1 MRLLRKNDLRLQ
13 LKSTADLDTLS
24 ELHEYQL
31 QDTRCVHAICKG
43 KSGAIIEVAARDP
56 SRFEVNG
63 ALTPSSALNL
73 KCSRR
78 TNTREAQKDQAKARD
93 LIGGIP
99 RLRAD
104 GNYKLQSARSKICTC
119 SPK

>member
-1 MRLLRKNDLRLQ
+1 MRLLRKTYLRLQ

-31 QDTRCVHAICKG
+31 QDTRCVYAIYKG
-43 KSGAIIEVAARDP
+43 KSGAIIEVTARDP
-56 SRFEVNG
+56 SRFEANG

-78 TNTREAQKDQAKARD
+78 TNAREAQKDEAKARD
-93 LIGGIP
+93 LNGGIP

-104 GNYKLQSARSKICTC
+104 VNYKLQSVRSKICTR